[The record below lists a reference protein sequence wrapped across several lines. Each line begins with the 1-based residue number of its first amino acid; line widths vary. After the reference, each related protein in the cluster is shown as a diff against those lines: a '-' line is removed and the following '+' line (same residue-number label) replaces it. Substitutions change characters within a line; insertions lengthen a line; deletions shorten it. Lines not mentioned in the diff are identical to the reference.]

1 MNKFLNLCE
10 KVERYLKEQEMGEE
24 MGLAPNAPT
33 QPGQPVA
40 QNSML
45 DPNTQSEVKDVSND
59 KIHELISTIVDFYQ
73 KGKALTSDSVE
84 QIAKLP
90 STINATNSEETVDNI
105 IYIFTSSNFPSD
117 SSGTNE

>member
-10 KVERYLKEQEMGEE
+10 KVEKYLKEQEMGEE
-24 MGLAPNAPT
+24 MGLSPNAPT
-33 QPGQPVA
+33 QPTQPVA
-40 QNSML
+40 QNSVL
-45 DPNTQSEVKDVSND
+45 DPNTKSEVKDVSND
-59 KIHELISTIVDFYQ
+59 KVHELISTIVVFYQ

-105 IYIFTSSNFPSD
+105 IHIFTSSNFPSD
-117 SSGTNE
+117 SFGTNE